1 MLYFIKNFVKTITNC
16 HKMFHFMETKST
28 KPLPLAIISS
38 FSAIFIYNIITKFV
52 GIKPC
57 ALGWIPRS
65 GIYFPLLKK
74 CPSQIRL

>member
-1 MLYFIKNFVKTITNC
+1 MLHFIKNFVKVITNC
-16 HKMFHFMETKST
+16 HKVFHFMETNLT
-28 KPLPLAIISS
+28 EPILLAVISS
-38 FSAIFIYNIITKFV
+38 FKEIFIYNIVMKFV

-57 ALGWIPRS
+57 SLGWIPRS